1 MNTFKKIMASVLAIT
16 SVTSVAGVMANA
28 EETNA
33 VSVSYETLTSAIT
46 ADDGTV
52 IPAGAVAVEVSIN
65 NNTGF
70 KGSSLAFNM
79 SSSDAL
85 TNASGAPV
93 VDNGAV
99 LGDAMVA
106 AAQNNG
112 KLVVSYSAA
121 NTMSSD
127 GELFT
132 FYMSEA
138 SDVTFAETVVAQ
150 PDNETSAYAYR
161 KYWIIGDVDG
171 DLVIEIED
179 CTAVQEAVAK
189 AGGRMVEVNEVNAD
203 LANFFPNSPM
213 PFAECVDGNVDDWIM
228 DSTVN
233 QKVSDAYQIMNYFS
247 TTAAG
252 LTYDVEGWDIGEK
265 LYYYV

>member
-33 VSVSYETLTSAIT
+33 VSVSCETLTSAIT

-52 IPAGAVAVEVSIN
+52 IPAGTVAVEVAIN

-70 KGSSLAFNM
+70 KGSSLTFNM
-79 SSSDAL
+79 SSADAL
-85 TNASGAPV
+85 TNTNGAPV

-112 KLVVSYSAA
+112 KLVISYSAA
-121 NTMSSD
+121 GTMSSD

-138 SDVTFAETVVAQ
+138 SDVTFAETVAAQ
-150 PDNETSAYAYR
+150 PSNEASAYAYR
-161 KYWIIGDVDG
+161 KYWIIGDADG
-171 DLVIEIED
+171 NLVIEIED

-189 AGGRMVEVNEVNAD
+189 AGGRMVEVNDVNAD
-203 LANFFPNSPM
+203 LAYFFPNSPM
-213 PFAECVDGNVDDWIM
+213 PFAECVDGNGDNWIM

-233 QKVSDAYQIMNYFS
+233 QNDSDAYQILNYYS
-247 TTAAG
+247 KIGAG
-252 LTYDVEGWDIGEK
+252 LTYNVEGWAIGEK

>member
-16 SVTSVAGVMANA
+16 SVASVAGVMANA

-52 IPAGAVAVEVSIN
+52 IPAGAVAVEVAIN

-70 KGSSLAFNM
+70 KASSLTFNM
-79 SSSDAL
+79 SSADAL
-85 TNASGAPV
+85 TNESGAPV
-93 VDNGAV
+93 IDNGAV
-99 LGDAMVA
+99 LDDAMVA

-121 NTMSSD
+121 DTMSSD

-138 SDVTFAETVVAQ
+138 SDVTFAETVTAQ
-150 PDNETSAYAYR
+150 PSNETSVYAYR

-171 DLVIEIED
+171 DLIIELDD
-179 CTAVQEAVAK
+179 CTAVQDAVAK
-189 AGGRMVEVNEVNAD
+189 TGGRMVEVNDVNAD
-203 LANFFPNSPM
+203 LAFFFPNSPM
-213 PFAECVDGNVDDWIM
+213 PFAECVDGNIDDWIM
-228 DSTVN
+228 DSNVN
-233 QKVSDAYQIMNYFS
+233 ESDSDARQILNYYS
-247 TTAAG
+247 ITAAG
-252 LTYDVEGWDIGEK
+252 LTYDVEGWHIGEK